1 MPNNITS
8 NTIITFTTDPQTLPG
23 KLKNLKKRFSQKDVS
38 TVYSTNKA
46 SALAV
51 DFSFIEVL
59 RSLAGLSET
68 AEAYIGKTKTGFV
81 TEIRSKSSYTDE
93 LAIVNLTTKG
103 ITISACEIDRN
114 TNVSVEYNKDG
125 TRKGTLIK
133 TALIPVLQQDEEFRT
148 AFDNAMNNIQTDP
161 DDTIW
166 DDNPDALSDFGMV
179 LCQLTNNAY
188 YRTRYAAT
196 AGNAGIEFSE
206 IKKLRQSDLKTEK
219 AVLDIFGTPKYF
231 QKAEDKKASTKS
243 SDLKGKFS
251 VISKN
256 RTLSKEEL
264 SLVPTME
271 NWYITPQW
279 VEKEAQIIQASSIFP
294 IPFRSLLLYG
304 VSGTG
309 KTEGARAIFSA
320 LGLPAVSIC
329 CSVDMTMFDFLG
341 QMIPNVKK
349 YGSKTTEEVSGQ
361 LGIPTFDDVENNFTD
376 TYRQLFG
383 AEPDALSSPS
393 DCYQKICE
401 LMMSSKEDGEADF
414 VYTESA
420 FVKAY
425 RNGWGIEI
433 QEPTI
438 IKRNSVLAG
447 LNQALDNDPSAASIT
462 LPTGEVIRRHPDF
475 CVIMTTNQDYDGC
488 NNIQQSVLSRMQNKR
503 QIANPTL
510 DELVSRTVSETH
522 FPDKAALKTMAQI
535 IQEMNEY
542 CNKADVTDGVCGPRE
557 LSNWAK
563 RAYIEAIMSEGTQE
577 IKKIENEYVLRAAFS
592 TVIEKVSQVSED
604 REAAVIEVIQ
614 KHFAEGDVMAAR
626 DEYMEGVA

>member
-1 MPNNITS
+1 MGKITHE
-8 NTIITFTTDPQTLPG
+8 TIINFTTDPSALPG
-23 KLKNLKKRFSQKDVS
+23 NLTGLKKRFSQKDV
-38 TVYSTNKA
+38 TTQYATNNGT
-46 SALAV
+46 ALAV
-51 DFSFIEVL
+51 DLSFVSIV
-59 RSLAGLSET
+59 RMMAGLDPVHEV
-68 AEAYIGKTKTGFV
+68 YIGKTKNGYV
-81 TEIRSKSSYTDE
+81 TEIRSLTGNIDQIASVEKSKDGWK
-93 LAIVNLTTKG
+93 V
-103 ITISACEIDRN
+103 SACEIN
-114 TNVSVEYNKDG
+114 KTTGVSSPYNKDE

-133 TALIPVLQQDEEFRT
+133 VALMPVFQLDEEFRT
-148 AFDNAMNNIQTDP
+148 AYEQVLNYTQTKP
-161 DDTIW
+161 DDSIW
-166 DDNPDALSDFGMV
+166 VDDPSMLDGFGKALCV
-179 LCQLTNNAY
+179 LSNNAY
-188 YRTRYAAT
+188 YRTRYAGNCGM
-196 AGNAGIEFSE
+196 AGVTFSGINV
-206 IKKLRQSDLKTEK
+206 LRQNDIKALKAASDVCGTSVYFVKEAPKAKVAKGSDL
-219 AVLDIFGTPKYF
+219 V
-231 QKAEDKKASTKS
+231 
-243 SDLKGKFS
+243 GKFS
-251 VISKN
+251 ILTRKL
-256 RTLSKEEL
+256 TDAEKA
-264 SLVPTME
+264 LVPIMDD
-271 NWYITPQW
+271 WFITPSW
-279 VEKEAQIIQASSIFP
+279 VETEAKVIQASKVFP

-341 QMIPNVKK
+341 QMIPNVRK
-349 YGSKTTEEVSGQ
+349 YGQKTTEEVSTK
-361 LGIPTFDDVENNFTD
+361 LGIPTFDDVENDFAD

-383 AEPDALSSPS
+383 TEPDALASPS

-401 LMMSSKEDGEADF
+401 LMMASKSDGEADF

-425 RNGWGIEI
+425 KNGWGLEI

-447 LNQALDNDPSAASIT
+447 LNQALDNDPKAASIT

-503 QIANPTL
+503 HIANPTQ
-510 DELVSRTVSETH
+510 DELVSRTISETK
-522 FPDKAALKTMAQI
+522 FPDKSVLKTMAAI
-535 IQEMNEY
+535 IQEMNEF

-563 RAYIEAIMSEGTQE
+563 RAYIEAIIGEGDDK
-577 IKKIENEYVLRAAFS
+577 IKTVDNAYVLKAAFP

-604 REAAVIEVIQ
+604 REQAIIEVIQ
-614 KHFAEGDVMAAR
+614 KHFSENDVMVAR